1 MGVHYFFIGLWLILF
16 IIAVI
21 LLFKAIKIK
30 FPLQILLY
38 AVLVVLIGYLLIGT
52 IIDLIE
58 WKDPVKLMQE
68 QKKNRG

>member
-16 IIAVI
+16 IISVI
-21 LLFKAIKIK
+21 LFFKAIKIK
-30 FPLQILLY
+30 LPLQILLY
-38 AVLVVLIGYLLIGT
+38 AVLIILIGYLLVGT